1 LRRALLMA
9 KPGILHMKKYFLF
22 FFACLSP
29 LILRGQYHDA
39 NWISGAGYTG
49 VPITPSNWINY
60 QEYPYQLETFEG
72 TMGLYTANTTLSDNK
87 GSFLLYSNGNRV
99 FNSRHE
105 QIENGDSLSWGE
117 LADDFYDEGFPIPD
131 GMLGIPKGYQDSVFY
146 LIHSLAQYATGFG
159 ANIPKTHYSVVDM
172 RKNNGLGKVVEK
184 NQIIWSGIYLLGL
197 SACRHGNGRDWWVM
211 AYDDT
216 LKTYFRALFAPDGLA
231 LIDTQQIGSPL
242 PWSQYPNG
250 GGQNVFTPD
259 GSKYVDFDAWN
270 GIRIFDFDRC
280 SGLLSNP
287 YLIKFDQNWSFGAG
301 AAVSPNSRL
310 LYVSSS
316 SWIVQYDLQATDI
329 EASADTIMIWQGP
342 YPKFANMN
350 LIMDGKIYIMPFSW
364 THYGHYIR
372 YPNRKGKDCEVVL
385 GGLYFP
391 NENFATMPHFPN
403 YRLGP
408 LEGSTCDTLG
418 VFPPPL
424 AWWRWD
430 KSDTSAQK
438 IVFTDNSSYKPDTW
452 HWDFGDG
459 QISADTS
466 PVHQYTLPGTY
477 HVCMTVCNANGCDTM
492 CRDITI
498 ETISVE
504 DPESKEQTM
513 FLYPSPAFREV
524 IVQFPGARPSARFSL
539 VNVLGQTVYT
549 APLKS
554 EESTLSLEGIAPG
567 IYWAVLTD
575 EGKRMAVST
584 LCVAQK

>member
-1 LRRALLMA
+1 MRL
-9 KPGILHMKKYFLF
+9 
-22 FFACLSP
+22 
-29 LILRGQYHDA
+29 
-39 NWISGAGYTG
+39 NSG
-49 VPITPSNWINY
+49 
-60 QEYPYQLETFEG
+60 
-72 TMGLYTANTTLSDNK
+72 K
-87 GSFLLYSNGNRV
+87 
-99 FNSRHE
+99 
-105 QIENGDSLSWGE
+105 
-117 LADDFYDEGFPIPD
+117 
-131 GMLGIPKGYQDSVFY
+131 
-146 LIHSLAQYATGFG
+146 
-159 ANIPKTHYSVVDM
+159 
-172 RKNNGLGKVVEK
+172 GKVVEK
-184 NQIIWSGIYLLGL
+184 NQVLWDAVVLGEL
-197 SACRHGNGRDWWVM
+197 SACRHANGRDWWVM
-211 AYDDT
+211 AQDDT
-216 LKTYFRALFAPDGLA
+216 LNAYYRALLGPEGFTQ
-231 LIDTQQIGSPL
+231 IDTQHIGYQP
-242 PWSQYPNG
+242 PWFQNRDG

-259 GSKYVDFDAWN
+259 GSKYIDFDAWN

-287 YLIKFDQNWSFGAG
+287 YLIEFDQNWSFGAG
-301 AAVSPNSRL
+301 AAVSPNSKF

-316 SWIVQYDLQATDI
+316 SWIIQYDLTAPDI
-329 EASADTIMIWQGP
+329 SASADTVVIWTAP
-342 YPKFANMN
+342 YPKFSRMN
-350 LIMDGKIYIMPFSW
+350 LMMDGKIYIMPFSW
-364 THYGHYIR
+364 THYGHYIS

-438 IVFTDNSSYKPDTW
+438 IVFTDNSFYKPDTW

-466 PVHQYTLPGTY
+466 PVYQYTLPGTY

-513 FLYPSPAFREV
+513 FLYPNPAFREV
-524 IVQFPGARPSARFSL
+524 IVQFPGTRPSSRFSL

-575 EGKRMAVST
+575 EGKRVAVST
-584 LCVAQK
+584 LCVAQ